1 MLKTCLVF
9 LFIFYSFS
17 SSVLGQVILAEEAQE
32 MLDDHIKQSALL
44 QVPMPTD
51 KRIIKDYERYKDYRV
66 NTLARNFHF
75 TNYMWNEK
83 NSKGKLLTKEVCMD
97 IVAEYRVP
105 TTPIKEEEDFKKC
118 LNHLL

>member
-1 MLKTCLVF
+1 MHKFIFIILF
-9 LFIFYSFS
+9 LFSSFS
-17 SSVLGQVILAEEAQE
+17 SSVSGEIILADEAKE
-32 MLDDHIKQSALL
+32 MIDDHVKHSALL

-66 NTLARNFHF
+66 NILARNFHF

-83 NSKGKLLTKEVCMD
+83 SSKGKLLTKEVCMD

-105 TTPIKEEEDFKKC
+105 TTPIKEEEDFKK
-118 LNHLL
+118 